1 MKTDD
6 KSAAATSPALQMP
19 IEPRAARVDLT
30 RPDVVHHESIRPE
43 PIRLE
48 PIRPETVHP
57 EPANSEPVRSEP
69 SYDSQREQSDRN
81 RRRADPEFQD
91 GSFGFEQRGERMD
104 LDADDHQDI
113 WRKKQRESERL
124 REGERGRGDRR
135 LYSDDLYRRHR
146 GAGFR

>member
-6 KSAAATSPALQMP
+6 ISAVAASPVLQMP
-19 IEPRAARVDLT
+19 EEPRAGRVDLT
-30 RPDVVHHESIRPE
+30 RPDVIHHEIIRPE
-43 PIRLE
+43 STRLE
-48 PIRPETVHP
+48 PIRPETVHL
-57 EPANSEPVRSEP
+57 EPANSETVRAEP
-69 SYDSQREQSDRN
+69 SYNSQREQSDRN

-104 LDADDHQDI
+104 LDADDHKEL
-113 WRKKQRESERL
+113 WRKNQRESERL